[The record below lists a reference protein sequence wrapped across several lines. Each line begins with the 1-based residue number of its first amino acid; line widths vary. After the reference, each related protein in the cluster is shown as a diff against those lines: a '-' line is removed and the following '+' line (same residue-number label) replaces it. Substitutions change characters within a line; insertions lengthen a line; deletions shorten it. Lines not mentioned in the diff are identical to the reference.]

1 MRCQTSRA
9 RTGTRLS
16 SGCISLG
23 FFALAAWLGDFFL
36 GSMFYLRSERRVLGE
51 PAVIAA
57 EFPVTVRDLLVRE
70 GTHVKAGSVA
80 AVLTSQNVAAPGE
93 TPVGRKKAGVP
104 FGVDR
109 SRAKSLLLADDRPE
123 GRVFSTSAMGHCG
136 DIQAKDPI
144 DCGEPLFAA
153 AIAGAAA
160 PISAAA
166 A

>member
-16 SGCISLG
+16 AGCISLG

-51 PAVIAA
+51 PAMIAA
-57 EFPVTVRDLLVRE
+57 EFPVTVHDLLVRE
-70 GTHVKAGSVA
+70 GTHVKADSVA

-109 SRAKSLLLADDRPE
+109 SRANRSCQPTI
-123 GRVFSTSAMGHCG
+123 GRRGGCFDFSYG
-136 DIQAKDPI
+136 
-144 DCGEPLFAA
+144 PLRRYS
-153 AIAGAAA
+153 GQR
-160 PISAAA
+160 
-166 A
+166 